1 MLIDYWYIFI
11 REFSLVAV
19 LVMATLTACT
29 NITNSVTGSGT
40 LIDETRE
47 VADFSRIELRTMG
60 QVTVTLGEAAGVQLR
75 VEDNL
80 MPLVETNVRDGW
92 LVIESPPNTTLSPT
106 RTLEINVSMPELVE
120 IKLSGAGLIQADGV
134 AVESMTT
141 TIPGSGNVIVSGTVD
156 RQTVDVTGA
165 GNYDA
170 SALASRD
177 AVVTLSGTG
186 NVVVD
191 VSGTLN
197 ATLTGTG
204 NILYSGDPAVTQS
217 GSGTGSIRPR

>member
-1 MLIDYWYIFI
+1 M
-11 REFSLVAV
+11 R
-19 LVMATLTACT
+19 TAYRMMFLWAALSVVIGGCT
-29 NITNSVTGSGT
+29 TANQSVTGSGT
-40 LIDETRE
+40 MINQTRE
-47 VADFSRIELRTMG
+47 VADFSRVELRTMG
-60 QVTVTLGEAAGVQLR
+60 QVTITFGEAAGVQLR

-92 LVIESPPNTTLSPT
+92 LVIESPPDTTLSPT
-106 RTLEINVSMPELVE
+106 RTIEINVTMPELAE

-134 AVESMTT
+134 AVGAMTT
-141 TIPGSGNVIVSGTVD
+141 MIPGSGNVILSGTAD
-156 RQTVDVTGA
+156 RQTVDVSGA

-170 SALASRD
+170 SALTSRD

-186 NVVVD
+186 NVIVD

-204 NILYSGDPAVTQS
+204 NILYSGDPTVTQS
-217 GSGTGSIRPR
+217 GSGTGTIRPR

>member
-1 MLIDYWYIFI
+1 MRMAHRTMFLWPVLIAA
-11 REFSLVAV
+11 LVSGC
-19 LVMATLTACT
+19 ATSTK
-29 NITNSVTGSGT
+29 SVTGSGT
-40 LIDETRE
+40 MIDETRE
-47 VADFSRIELRTMG
+47 LADFSRIELRTMG
-60 QVTVTLGEAAGVQLR
+60 QVTVTIGEPVGVQLS

-80 MPLVETNVRDGW
+80 MPLVETNVRGGW
-92 LVIESPPNTTLSPT
+92 LVIEAPPNTTLSPT
-106 RTLEINVSMPELVE
+106 RTIEINVTVPQLAE

-134 AVESMTT
+134 TADSLTT
-141 TIPGSGNVIVSGTVD
+141 SIPGSGNVILSGTVD
-156 RQTVDVTGA
+156 RQTVDVSGA

-177 AVVTLSGTG
+177 AAVTLSGTG

-204 NILYSGDPAVTQS
+204 NILYSGDPSVTQS
-217 GSGTGSIRPR
+217 GSGTGTIRPR

>member
-1 MLIDYWYIFI
+1 MAFIDRRAFTRTFTLALSAAIMV
-11 REFSLVAV
+11 SGC
-19 LVMATLTACT
+19 ATSTK
-29 NITNSVTGSGT
+29 SVTGSGT
-40 LIDETRE
+40 MIDETRE

-80 MPLVETNVRDGW
+80 MPLVETNVRGGW

-106 RTLEINVSMPELVE
+106 RTIEINVTMPELVE
-120 IKLSGAGLIQADGV
+120 VKLSGAGLIQADGV
-134 AVESMTT
+134 AVESVTT
-141 TIPGSGNVIVSGTVD
+141 TIPGSGNVILSGTVD
-156 RQTVDVTGA
+156 RQTVDVSGA

-177 AVVTLSGTG
+177 AVVNLSGTG

-204 NILYSGDPAVTQS
+204 NILYSGDPSVTQT
-217 GSGTGSIRPR
+217 GSGTGSVRPR